1 MKTDWSGYD
10 EVVPRISD
18 QDRAVRRQRIVDAAW
33 RRLATNGYHETTIDD
48 VCDEAGVSKGAFYG
62 YFETKQ
68 ALFLALLEEETEALN
83 GVAGELAEQ
92 ELPGAERVRRFVQ
105 AMLEVGDDA
114 GRVQLRADLW
124 AELAGDP
131 VVRAAFAEES
141 APPNGAA
148 GMITKSIVAG
158 DLGLEPRR
166 ANALASILIAMADG
180 LMLHRALDPQ
190 GFRLGRTSGAVMDA
204 LIAGIDRSP
213 GHDHPPAVG
222 AAPRPRGFRRRPPEG
237 AAMGHGSAPGLMA

>member
-1 MKTDWSGYD
+1 M
-10 EVVPRISD
+10 PRISD

-62 YFETKQ
+62 YFDTKQ

-83 GVAGELAEQ
+83 RVAGELAEQ

-124 AELAGDP
+124 AVLAGDP
-131 VVRAAFAEES
+131 VVRAAFAETVARRRTVLREWIS
-141 APPNGAA
+141 
-148 GMITKSIVAG
+148 KSIDAG
-158 DLGLEPRR
+158 DLGIEPRR

-190 GFRLGRTSGAVMDA
+190 GFRWSNIRAVMDA

-213 GHDHPPAVG
+213 
-222 AAPRPRGFRRRPPEG
+222 AA
-237 AAMGHGSAPGLMA
+237 

>member
-1 MKTDWSGYD
+1 M
-10 EVVPRISD
+10 PRISD

-62 YFETKQ
+62 YFDTKQ

-105 AMLEVGDDA
+105 AMLEVGDDP

-131 VVRAAFAEES
+131 VVRAAFAEAVS
-141 APPNGAA
+141 AVERCCGNG
-148 GMITKSIVAG
+148 S
-158 DLGLEPRR
+158 PRASTPATSASSR
-166 ANALASILIAMADG
+166 AV
-180 LMLHRALDPQ
+180 RT
-190 GFRLGRTSGAVMDA
+190 RLR
-204 LIAGIDRSP
+204 RS
-213 GHDHPPAVG
+213 
-222 AAPRPRGFRRRPPEG
+222 
-237 AAMGHGSAPGLMA
+237 

>member
-1 MKTDWSGYD
+1 M
-10 EVVPRISD
+10 PRISD

-62 YFETKQ
+62 YFDTKQ

-92 ELPGAERVRRFVQ
+92 ELPGAERIRRFVQ

-131 VVRAAFAEES
+131 VVRAAFAQAVERRRTVLREWIS
-141 APPNGAA
+141 
-148 GMITKSIVAG
+148 KSIDAG

-190 GFRLGRTSGAVMDA
+190 GFRWSNIRAVMDA

-213 GHDHPPAVG
+213 
-222 AAPRPRGFRRRPPEG
+222 AA
-237 AAMGHGSAPGLMA
+237 